1 MNSANARYRIC
12 VSAVFLGG
20 LGYLAYL
27 NSGEYALHDT
37 TLALP
42 SVVLWVALA
51 VVAALSPIPLPRG
64 NGAASLTTSL
74 DLAAILL
81 FGPAGAC
88 WVALLSRLVM
98 TLAERRQG
106 WGLAGLLRFGQGI
119 FAVGA
124 GGIVYLALGGTTGAD
139 LSPTLG
145 QLVPLGGACAAYLLV
160 KSGIGAASAAL
171 GAPTLAG
178 KAGLAYLQEMVLPD
192 LALFPVGYVLALT
205 QVRVGPTGLA
215 LFLLPLLLARYFFLH
230 WLETRRAHIDMVRTL
245 MTAVDAADPLTWGH
259 SYRISK
265 VCVRVGRELG
275 MTESDLEELEFAA
288 LLHDIGRT
296 AIRRDILVKPGR
308 LTEQEQS
315 VLRTHPKVGYEILSG
330 IRLYRNAPE
339 IVYAHHEQPNGKG
352 YPRGLKGEE
361 IPLGSRIIMTVG
373 AFDAMTSDRPYR
385 RGLSTEAAI
394 EELQSH
400 SGTQFFPDVV
410 NALVT
415 LSAAGK
421 LFEELEPEHLEAYAE
436 GLGTSRAV
444 EEWLEKR
451 GVSRAEPRAQGLPEK
466 ALTSEDG
473 EEAGA
478 GRGLP
483 VIEFPLSEVSRRADG
498 RVIQLKA
505 KGDWKLHTAG
515 LSDLG
520 CRRSNNEDS
529 FGIYDFEDDTRGCL
543 LVLADGMGGAAAGEV
558 ASRLAVDEVH
568 AVYQETQGGS
578 PKDLLGKGFEIANRA
593 IRERAHANK
602 ELEGMGTTCTAV
614 SVVGR
619 SLVVAHVGDSRAYLV
634 EANSIQQLSVD
645 HTVAS
650 ELAKMGAGRGP
661 AAKAASHV
669 LTRSLGSQDIVPV
682 DLSSNALTLDDG
694 AAVVL
699 CSDGLSGMVAPEEI
713 LDIVR
718 DESPESACHTLVEL
732 ARARGGPDNITV
744 VIAKLERE

>member
-1 MNSANARYRIC
+1 AP
-12 VSAVFLGG
+12 V
-20 LGYLAYL
+20 
-27 NSGEYALHDT
+27 
-37 TLALP
+37 
-42 SVVLWVALA
+42 
-51 VVAALSPIPLPRG
+51 PLPRG
-64 NGAASLTTSL
+64 NGTASLTTSL

-88 WVALLSRLVM
+88 WVALGSRLVM
-98 TLAERRQG
+98 ILAERRQSP
-106 WGLAGLLRFGQGI
+106 LAGLLRAGTSI

-124 GGIVYLALGGTTGAD
+124 GGIVYLALGGRTGAE
-139 LSPTLG
+139 LAPSLA
-145 QLVPLGGACAAYLLV
+145 QLVPALGAALAYVSV
-160 KSGIGAASAAL
+160 KTGIGAASAAL
-171 GAPTLAG
+171 GAPRLAG
-178 KAGLAYLQEMVLPD
+178 QAGLAYVQESALPD

-230 WLETRRAHIDMVRTL
+230 WIETKRAHIDMVRTL

-265 VCVRVGRELG
+265 MCVRVGRHLG
-275 MTESDLEELEFAA
+275 MTERDLEELEFAA

-308 LTEQEQS
+308 LTEHEQS
-315 VLRTHPKVGYEILSG
+315 LLRTHPKVGYEILSG
-330 IRLYRNAPE
+330 MRLYRNAPE
-339 IVYAHHEQPNGKG
+339 IVYAHHEQPDGKG
-352 YPRGLKGEE
+352 YPRGLQGEE

-394 EELQSH
+394 EELKSH

-410 NALVT
+410 DALVALSTQGT
-415 LSAAGK
+415 L
-421 LFEELEPEHLEAYAE
+421 FDELEPEQLVAY
-436 GLGTSRAV
+436 
-444 EEWLEKR
+444 
-451 GVSRAEPRAQGLPEK
+451 AQGLGSSRAIDEWLKTKKPSLGESAGRGLPETP
-466 ALTSEDG
+466 AVDEDA
-473 EEAGA
+473 EESGA

-498 RVIQLKA
+498 RIIALNA
-505 KGDWKLHTAG
+505 RGDWKLTTAG

-520 CRRSNNEDS
+520 CRRTNNEDS
-529 FGIYDFEDDTRGCL
+529 FGIYDFADDTRGCL
-543 LVLADGMGGAAAGEV
+543 LVLADGMGGAAGGEV
-558 ASRLAVDEVH
+558 ASRLAVEEVH
-568 AVYQETQGGS
+568 AAYLEERGATPRET
-578 PKDLLGKGFEIANRA
+578 LGRGFEAANRT
-593 IRERAHANK
+593 IRERARAEK
-602 ELEGMGTTCTAV
+602 DLDGMGTTCTAV

-619 SLVVAHVGDSRAYLV
+619 DLVVAHVGDSRAYLV
-634 EANSIQQLSVD
+634 DTQAIQQLSVD

-650 ELAKMGAGRGP
+650 ELAKMGAGRGA

-682 DLSSNALTLDDG
+682 DLSSSAIRLEDA

-699 CSDGLSGMVAPEEI
+699 CSDGLSGMVGAEEI
-713 LDIVR
+713 HDIVR
-718 DESPESACHTLVEL
+718 EESPESACHTLVEL

-744 VIAKLERE
+744 VIAKLERASA

>member
-1 MNSANARYRIC
+1 VISANARYRIG
-12 VSAVFLGG
+12 VWAVFFGG

-27 NSGEYALHDT
+27 NGGEFALRSA

-51 VVAALSPIPLPRG
+51 VVAALSPIPLPSG
-64 NGAASLTTSL
+64 SGAASLTTSL
-74 DLAAILL
+74 DIAAILL

-88 WVALLSRLVM
+88 WVALGSRLVM
-98 TLAERRQG
+98 SVAERGQPM
-106 WGLAGLLRFGQGI
+106 LSGLLRFGQGVL
-119 FAVGA
+119 AVGA
-124 GGIVYLALGGTTGAD
+124 GGIVYLALGGAVGSELAP
-139 LSPTLG
+139 SLG
-145 QLVPLGGACAAYLLV
+145 QIAPFLGACAAYLAV
-160 KSGIGAASAAL
+160 KAAIGAGSAAL
-171 GAPTLAG
+171 GAPRLASR
-178 KAGLAYLQEMVLPD
+178 AGLAYLQESALPD

-230 WLETRRAHIDMVRTL
+230 WMETKRAHLEMVRTL

-265 VCVRVGRELG
+265 ICVKVGKQLG
-275 MTESDLEELEFAA
+275 MTERDLDELEFAA

-296 AIRRDILVKPGR
+296 AIRHDILVKPGR

-315 VLRTHPKVGYEILSG
+315 VLRTHPKVGYDILSG
-330 IRLYRNAPE
+330 LRLYRNAPE

-352 YPRGLKGEE
+352 YPRGLQGDD

-394 EELQSH
+394 EELKSNA
-400 SGTQFFPDVV
+400 GTQFFPDIVD
-410 NALVT
+410 ALVT
-415 LSAAGK
+415 LSAEGK
-421 LFEELEPEHLEAYAE
+421 LFEEMDEEHLASYAR
-436 GLGTSRAV
+436 GQGTSRAI
-444 EEWLEKR
+444 EEWLE
-451 GVSRAEPRAQGLPEK
+451 SRPGSLGEHGGQGLPEK
-466 ALTSEDG
+466 AASGEDAG
-473 EEAGA
+473 DSGGA

-498 RVIQLKA
+498 RIIALKA

-520 CRRSNNEDS
+520 CRRTNNEDS
-529 FGIYDFEDDTRGCL
+529 FGIFAFDDSARGVL

-558 ASRLAVDEVH
+558 ASRLAVDEVR
-568 AVYQETQGGS
+568 AAYQEERGAT
-578 PKDLLGKGFEIANRA
+578 PRDMLGKGFEAANRT
-593 IRERAHANK
+593 IRERARADK

-619 SLVVAHVGDSRAYLV
+619 DLVVAHVGDSRAYLV
-634 EANSIQQLSVD
+634 DESAIEQLSVD

-682 DLSSNALTLDDG
+682 DLSPGALRLNDG

-699 CSDGLSGMVAPEEI
+699 CSDGLSGMVGPEEI
-713 LDIVR
+713 HDIVHE
-718 DESPESACHTLVEL
+718 ESPDAACHTLVEL

-744 VIAKLERE
+744 VIAKLEQE

>member
-1 MNSANARYRIC
+1 M
-12 VSAVFLGG
+12 
-20 LGYLAYL
+20 
-27 NSGEYALHDT
+27 
-37 TLALP
+37 
-42 SVVLWVALA
+42 
-51 VVAALSPIPLPRG
+51 
-64 NGAASLTTSL
+64 
-74 DLAAILL
+74 L
-81 FGPAGAC
+81 FR
-88 WVALLSRLVM
+88 S
-98 TLAERRQG
+98 
-106 WGLAGLLRFGQGI
+106 
-119 FAVGA
+119 
-124 GGIVYLALGGTTGAD
+124 
-139 LSPTLG
+139 
-145 QLVPLGGACAAYLLV
+145 
-160 KSGIGAASAAL
+160 
-171 GAPTLAG
+171 
-178 KAGLAYLQEMVLPD
+178 
-192 LALFPVGYVLALT
+192 
-205 QVRVGPTGLA
+205 
-215 LFLLPLLLARYFFLH
+215 
-230 WLETRRAHIDMVRTL
+230 LETKQAHIDMVRTL

-265 VCVRVGRELG
+265 VCVRVGKQLG
-275 MTESDLEELEFAA
+275 MTERDLEELEFAA

-330 IRLYRNAPE
+330 IRLYRSAPE

-352 YPRGLKGEE
+352 YPRGLKGDE

-415 LSAAGK
+415 LSTQGK
-421 LFEELEPEHLEAYAE
+421 LFDELEPEHLEAYAQ

-444 EEWLEKR
+444 EEWLERR
-451 GVSRAEPRAQGLPEK
+451 GMSRGEPGGRGLPEK
-466 ALTSEDG
+466 AATSEDA
-473 EEAGA
+473 EDAGA

-498 RVIQLKA
+498 RVIALKA
-505 KGDWKLHTAG
+505 KGDWRLHTAG

-520 CRRSNNEDS
+520 CRRANNEDS

-568 AVYQETQGGS
+568 AVYQDTRGPS
-578 PKDLLGKGFEIANRA
+578 PKDVLGKGFEMANRA
-593 IRERAHANK
+593 IRERASADK
-602 ELEGMGTTCTAV
+602 DLEGMGTTCTAV

-619 SLVVAHVGDSRAYLV
+619 DLVLAHVGDSRAYLV
-634 EANSIQQLSVD
+634 DANTIQQLSND
-645 HTVAS
+645 HTVAN
-650 ELAKMGAGRGP
+650 ELAKMGAGNGP

-682 DLSSNALTLDDG
+682 DLSSSALQLNDG

-718 DESPESACHTLVEL
+718 EESPESACHTLVEL